1 MFNVFTLMF
10 LGLSLCINL
19 VEGSDGIK
27 ISNLKK
33 ACVCLRPLLWE
44 DVCFACFSKLHLLK
58 PRVLLDSLY
67 SPGWP

>member
-19 VEGSDGIK
+19 MEGSDGIK

-33 ACVCLRPLLWE
+33 AHVYLRPLLWE